1 MIVLGLGS
9 PYLSDD
15 SVGLRVVRALA
26 RTGDH
31 PQLRFVE
38 SHAGGLLLL
47 EELEGA
53 ERAVIVDALVD
64 PRRTVGEVVVAGV
77 GDSSQNLAC
86 SHDSSL
92 PEALALGRALGMRLP
107 ADAAIRL
114 VAIVAADVSTFSET
128 LSPAVEAAL
137 PEACSAVLAAF
148 DHETAF
154 QERRSA

>member
-9 PYLSDD
+9 PYLTDD
-15 SVGLRVVRALA
+15 SVGLRVVRELA
-26 RTGDH
+26 GRGGR
-31 PQLRFVE
+31 PGIRFVE

-64 PRRTVGEVVVAGV
+64 ARRSVGEVVVAGV
-77 GDSSQNLAC
+77 GETSQNLAC

-107 ADAAIRL
+107 EDAAIRL
-114 VAIVAADVSTFSET
+114 VAIVAADVLTFSET
-128 LSPAVEAAL
+128 LTPQVEAAL
-137 PEACSAVLAAF
+137 PDACSAVLACFAT
-148 DHETAF
+148 EPAF
-154 QERRSA
+154 QEQRTT